1 MLRFKNKI
9 KSALTISLVKRLVEI
24 CQRRWHRT
32 GYDVRHQ
39 MRPDGWLR
47 LMTDVQLRM
56 RSDYVWWRLSTDG
69 WQQSTNDIWWRLS
82 TDGWQQS
89 SDYVWRRLSSDG
101 WQQSTDETWWRL
113 STDRWQQ
120 MTDNIW
126 WHLSSDGRQQMT
138 ADIRRSLSFDGW
150 PLRSVSHDVS
160 DEYTEKKVIRTGTDQ
175 PGALGTNNQWNH
187 FPKNLLLSLKRKSY
201 STLSASYK
209 CVWNWFSR
217 PDESEAAGMW
227 TWQKQKK
234 EIELIQ
240 S

>member
-24 CQRRWHRT
+24 CQWRWHRT
-32 GYDVRHQ
+32 GCDVRRR
-39 MRPDGWLR
+39 MRSDGWLR

-56 RSDYVWWRLSTDG
+56 R
-69 WQQSTNDIWWRLS
+69 
-82 TDGWQQS
+82 

-138 ADIRRSLSFDGW
+138 EDVWRSLSFDRW
-150 PLRSVSHDVS
+150 ALRSVSHDVS
-160 DEYTEKKVIRTGTDQ
+160 DEFYIKFSIKYVKRTRTEK
-175 PGALGTNNQWNH
+175 PGAFGTPNQWNH

-209 CVWNWFSR
+209 CAWSKFFTIDSLDRMKSR
-217 PDESEAAGMW
+217 QLECELGRS
-227 TWQKQKK
+227 KRKK
-234 EIELIQ
+234 SSWSNIKLIQ
-240 S
+240 